1 MGELYQ
7 KMERDLKLKN
17 LSTRTQEHYLRCCCD
32 FVRYHMKSPR
42 ELGEAALKEYLA
54 HLQMRGVGPET
65 LKMNVAGLKFLYG
78 VTLDHPKVAE
88 ETPLTPWWR
97 P

>member
-42 ELGEAALKEYLA
+42 ELGDFDAALKTVRRSTPR
-54 HLQMRGVGPET
+54 QRRGRLSV
-65 LKMNVAGLKFLYG
+65 
-78 VTLDHPKVAE
+78 
-88 ETPLTPWWR
+88 WR
-97 P
+97 